1 MRNQVLVHVN
11 GKTYMQR
18 IKPTLV
24 GPLLFASF
32 VIAIGYLGTESPWT
46 LLAGVVLFSL
56 YLIERMYWGRIYI
69 TEISEMPDD
78 KLKIT
83 YLDKNEVKEY
93 IGDKK
98 SFRIQRRSVWYKM
111 KADAEQYF
119 TLKDEQKGFTLKQFA
134 LGDWEDS
141 TINKLIDDWQPAT
154 NEVNFAAAS

>member
-56 YLIERMYWGRIYI
+56 YLVERMYWGRIYI
-69 TEISEMPDD
+69 TDIEELADD

-83 YLDKNEVKEY
+83 YLDRNELKEY

-98 SFRIQRRSVWYKM
+98 SFRIQRSSVWYKM

-141 TINKLIDDWQPAT
+141 SISQLVDDWQPA
-154 NEVNFAAAS
+154 NEANLVTAS

>member
-1 MRNQVLVHVN
+1 MRNQTLVHVN

-18 IKPTLV
+18 VKPTLV

-46 LLAGVVLFSL
+46 LLAGVLLFSL

-93 IGDKK
+93 VGDKK
-98 SFRIQRRSVWYKM
+98 SFRIQRSSVWYKM

-141 TINKLIDDWQPAT
+141 TINQLINDWQPAS
-154 NEVNFAAAS
+154 NEPGFANAS

>member
-1 MRNQVLVHVN
+1 MRNQTLVHVN

-18 IKPTLV
+18 VKATLV

-32 VIAIGYLGTESPWT
+32 VIAIGYLGTESAWT
-46 LLAGVVLFSL
+46 LLAGVLLFSL
-56 YLIERMYWGRIYI
+56 YLIERMHWGRIYI
-69 TEISEMPDD
+69 TEIIEMPDD

-93 IGDKK
+93 VGDKK
-98 SFRIQRRSVWYKM
+98 SFRIQRSSVWYKM

-141 TINKLIDDWQPAT
+141 TINQLINNWQPASSEANLAT
-154 NEVNFAAAS
+154 AS

>member
-1 MRNQVLVHVN
+1 MRNQTLVHVN

-18 IKPTLV
+18 VKATLV

-32 VIAIGYLGTESPWT
+32 VIAIGYLGTESSWT
-46 LLAGVVLFSL
+46 LLAGVLLFSL

-98 SFRIQRRSVWYKM
+98 SLRIQRSSVWYKM

-141 TINKLIDDWQPAT
+141 TINQLINDWQPAS
-154 NEVNFAAAS
+154 NEAGLATAN

>member
-1 MRNQVLVHVN
+1 MRNEILVHVN

-24 GPLLFASF
+24 GPVIFATF

-46 LLAGVVLFSL
+46 LVAGLLLFSL
-56 YLIERMYWGRIYI
+56 YFVERLYWGRIYI
-69 TEISEMPDD
+69 TDIEELPDE

-98 SFRIQRRSVWYKM
+98 SFRLQRSSVWYKM
-111 KADAEQYF
+111 KADREQYI
-119 TLKDEQKGFTLKQFA
+119 TLKDEQKGFVLKQFA
-134 LGDWEDS
+134 LGDWQES
-141 TINKLIDDWQPAT
+141 MINQLVDDWQPEMKDS
-154 NEVNFAAAS
+154 NLAAAS

>member
-46 LLAGVVLFSL
+46 LLAGVLLFSL

-69 TEISEMPDD
+69 TDISEMPDD

-93 IGDKK
+93 IGEKK
-98 SFRIQRRSVWYKM
+98 SLRIQRKSVWYKM

-119 TLKDEQKGFTLKQFA
+119 TLEDEQKGFVLKQFA
-134 LGDWEDS
+134 LGDWEDA
-141 TINKLIDDWQPAT
+141 TINQLISNLQQST
-154 NEVNFAAAS
+154 NEASFAAAV

>member
-56 YLIERMYWGRIYI
+56 YLVERMYWGRIYI
-69 TEISEMPDD
+69 TDIEELADD

-83 YLDKNEVKEY
+83 YLDRNEVKEY

-98 SFRIQRRSVWYKM
+98 SFRIQRSSVWYKM

-141 TINKLIDDWQPAT
+141 TISQLVDDWQPA
-154 NEVNFAAAS
+154 NEANLATAS